1 MGQVLALHRN
11 GVKKLK
17 KKKDNELVMSILD
30 HLDELR
36 KRLMIIALIL
46 LVAALAS
53 FFFVTDILDF
63 LTAPAKDMQLIYITP
78 AEAFISQIRLAI
90 IAAII
95 VTLPLTIYQVL
106 LFILPALKQT
116 EKKAIYPFVIAMFFL
131 FGLGMAF
138 AYYVVLPFALFFF
151 LGFSTET
158 LVPQFTISSYISFV
172 TSFLLAF
179 GSIFQIPLVFWF
191 LGAIGLVSSGF
202 LRTNRKYAVL
212 IIAIISAVITPPD
225 VFSQLLMMGP
235 LMFLYETGVF
245 LIRMTERKR
254 ARQERR
260 LQNQK

>member
-1 MGQVLALHRN
+1 VAAKN
-11 GVKKLK
+11 
-17 KKKDNELVMSILD
+17 DNELLMSILD

-36 KRLMIIALIL
+36 KRIMIIAIIL
-46 LVAALAS
+46 LVGALAS

-63 LTAPAKDMQLIYITP
+63 LTAPAKGLQLIYITP
-78 AEAFISQIRLAI
+78 AEAFVSQIRLAI
-90 IAAII
+90 VTAVII
-95 VTLPLTIYQVL
+95 TLPLTIYQIL

-116 EKKAIYPFVIAMFFL
+116 EKRAIYPFVFAMFIL
-131 FGLGMAF
+131 FGLGVSF
-138 AYYVVLPFALFFF
+138 AYFVVLPFALFFF

-225 VFSQLLMMGP
+225 VFSQLLMVGP
-235 LMFLYETGVF
+235 LMLLYETGIL
-245 LIRMTERKR
+245 LIRLTERKR

-260 LQNQK
+260 LQNQ